1 MGGTA
6 EAPEVEETEMQ
17 KELAKIAS
25 EKWEMQKNLIQ
36 PLEDQM
42 IADVSKGVTA
52 AQREA
57 VSGSLASAHQAQFG
71 GAQTETSKQM
81 SAAGIDPT
89 SGRASS
95 ALSDLA
101 TAGGASRATG
111 EAEGE
116 IGLQAKQ
123 MQEEMNLINV
133 GAGEAASAQQGMMD
147 VTGRASQK
155 AAHEAQM
162 EFQDQQST
170 QQLVGTLGGLS
181 ASYYGNKPK
190 MTDAQLAKKHGI
202 DY

>member
-1 MGGTA
+1 MGGGD
-6 EAPEVEETEMQ
+6 APEIEETEMQ

-25 EKWEMQKNLIQ
+25 EKWDMSKKFIQ

-42 IADVSKGVTA
+42 IAEVSKGITA
-52 AQREA
+52 EQRES

-71 GAQTETSKQM
+71 GAQTETSKQL
-81 SAAGIDPT
+81 SASGVDPT
-89 SGRASS
+89 SGKASS

-101 TAGGASRATG
+101 TSAGSSRAVG

-116 IGLQAKQ
+116 MGLQAKQ

-133 GAGEAASAQQGMMD
+133 GAGEASGAQQGMMD

-155 AAHEAQM
+155 AAEEAQM
-162 EFQDQQST
+162 KFQETQGK
-170 QQLVGTLGGLS
+170 QQLIGSLAGLG

-190 MTDAQLAKKHGI
+190 AKTA
-202 DY
+202 